1 MADIAQFIKSNPI
14 KAVEKYDETCL
25 KLRYSSRISS
35 DRVLDQ
41 ITGDEERVRAIV
53 LTKLVNQYGYPIER
67 IQLECRYDMGR
78 PKVTNPRAD
87 IIVRDEKG
95 DAFMFIE
102 LKAPN
107 KFEEDQD
114 AVIEQQLFNLAGAE
128 IGKGHSVKYLVLLTC
143 NLDDENFSDKAIVID
158 HDKFSSFNTWKEV
171 RESVDDIP
179 ANYGKARKIPYKKGS
194 TKDLEKNYSAQ
205 IIDNLRTNL
214 HNILWGGGGTDDN
227 VVFSSL
233 VNIILAKIQD
243 EGEKSKGDVYD
254 FQCLAFSDDNGEEFE
269 SNETLFNRINEL
281 YRRALRVRMY
291 ITDQSILDKS
301 FVVDTNT
308 FSLSKLKYA
317 VSALERYSL
326 YDGKN
331 SKDGKDIL
339 GDFFEGIIRDGFKQS
354 KGQFFTHINI
364 VNFILWGLQ
373 LDKLAIKRINNDLEL
388 PYLIDPS
395 AGSAT
400 FLIEY
405 MRFITQNIKNRFK
418 DKLNSTRDIE
428 EKYEEWFIPDHKEN
442 KWAKTFIY
450 GIEHNFNLGSASKV
464 NMILHGDGSTNIF
477 VKDGLLPFAK
487 YHKETAPNALNT
499 ASKDSL
505 YFDKD
510 INGQF
515 DIVVSNPPFSVKLDN
530 DTKQTLVS
538 SFLFGDKT
546 NSENLFIERYYH
558 LLKEGGRMGI
568 VLPESVF
575 DTTENK
581 YIRLFLYKYFKI
593 KAVVSLPNTT
603 FGPYTTTKTSILF
616 AQKKTRGEVDKW
628 NICWSK
634 YSLEYSKLATRCKN
648 LIEVYIKGK
657 KRIKFPS
664 IQDLSESEEKN
675 LLFKLLRDLIP
686 AGDIDLSIKALLEKY
701 ESDIENICKPDKDLV
716 SIFGHVNTWWVF
728 GEVSK
733 CVDFDYSIFYAEV
746 SEIGYKR
753 TKRGERKKPNE
764 LYRTDETGMILVD
777 DGIHQTVLDYLR
789 ELKWDE

>member
-1 MADIAQFIKSNPI
+1 MANINQFITNNPI
-14 KAVEKYDETCL
+14 KAVENYDETSL

-35 DRVLDQ
+35 GRTVDK
-41 ITGDEERVRAIV
+41 IKGNEERVRAIV

-67 IQLECRYDMGR
+67 IQLECIYNMGR

-87 IIVRDEKG
+87 IIVRDENG

-102 LKAPN
+102 LKAPD
-107 KFEEDQD
+107 KFEENQD

-128 IGKGHSVKYLVLLTC
+128 IGKGHLVKYLVLLTC
-143 NLDDENFSDKAIVID
+143 NLDDEDFTEKAIVID
-158 HDKFSSFNTWKEV
+158 HDKFSSFNAWKEV
-171 RESVDDIP
+171 RESVDEIP

-194 TKDLEKNYSAQ
+194 SKDLEKNYSAQ
-205 IIDNLRTNL
+205 IIDNVRTNL

-243 EGEKSKGDVYD
+243 EGEKSKGDLYD
-254 FQCLAFSDDNGEEFE
+254 FQCLAFSDENGEEFE

-281 YRRALRVRMY
+281 YRRALKVRMY
-291 ITDQSILDKS
+291 INDQSTLEKS
-301 FVVDTNT
+301 FVIDTNT

-317 VSALERYSL
+317 VSVLERYSL
-326 YDGKN
+326 KDGMN
-331 SKDGKDIL
+331 SIDGKDIL
-339 GDFFEGIIRDGFKQS
+339 GGFFEGIIREGFKQS
-354 KGQFFTHINI
+354 KGQFFTHTNI

-373 LDKLAIKRINNDLEL
+373 LDKLAIKRINTDLEL

-405 MRFITQNIKNRFK
+405 MRFITQNIKYRFK
-418 DKLNSTRDIE
+418 DKLNSTRDVE
-428 EKYEEWFIPDHKEN
+428 EKFEEWFLPNHREN
-442 KWAKTFIY
+442 KWAQTFIY
-450 GIEHNFNLGSASKV
+450 GIEHNFNLGTASKV

-477 VKDGLLPFAK
+477 VKDGLLPFAQ
-487 YHKETAPNALNT
+487 YHKEKAPNALNT

-515 DIVVSNPPFSVKLDN
+515 DVVVSNPPFSVKLDN
-530 DTKQTLVS
+530 DTKQTLGL

-546 NSENLFIERYYH
+546 NSENLFLERYYH

-581 YIRLFLYKYFKI
+581 YIRLFLFKYFKI
-593 KAVVSLPNTT
+593 KAVISLPNTT

-616 AQKKTRGEVDKW
+616 AQKKTRSEVEKW
-628 NICWSK
+628 NIYWSK
-634 YSLEYSKLATRCKN
+634 YSTEYSKLATRCKN
-648 LIEVYIKGK
+648 LIEVYLKGK
-657 KRIKFPS
+657 KRSKLSS
-664 IQDLSESEEKN
+664 IRDLSETEEKN
-675 LLFKLLRDLIP
+675 LIFKLLRDLIP
-686 AGDIDLSIKALLEKY
+686 AVDVDLPIKDLLTKY
-701 ESDIENICKPDKDLV
+701 ETDIVNICKPDKDL
-716 SIFGHVNTWWVF
+716 IATFGHVNTWWVF

-733 CVDFDYSIFYAEV
+733 CEEFNYSIFFSEV
-746 SEIGYKR
+746 SEVGYKR
-753 TKRGERKKPNE
+753 TKRGERRKPNE
-764 LYRTDETGMILVD
+764 LYRTDEIGQILVD
-777 DGIHQTVLDYLR
+777 DGINQTVLDNLR
-789 ELKWDE
+789 DLNWDE